1 MNDDSIWDPQKKRR
15 MPNIEDIVN
24 AQKLLRG
31 TVRKTPIQT
40 SRTFSGLAGTNLFLK
55 LECLQVTG
63 SFKVRGA
70 FVKISRLSDKQ
81 AGHGVIAASAGNH
94 AQGVAYAAMIKKI
107 PCTIVMPETA
117 SPAKVAATRSYG
129 AKVIRRGANYDDA
142 WEATQEIAKAEGMT
156 IIHAFDD
163 PDIIAGQGTIGLE
176 LVEDLP
182 DVDTIYLPVGGGGLA
197 AGVAI
202 AVKSRKP
209 NVRIIGVESKA
220 FPAMKESLAK
230 GSLQC
235 IKRGYSIADGIAVK
249 QPGEL
254 TREILSK
261 HIEDIVL
268 IDDTSIVKTMFLMME
283 RAKLVAEPAGAASL
297 AYLLSN
303 GGSYSGSNKDNV
315 ATIISGG
322 NVDMYLLGQVVAKG
336 LMQMG
341 RLLKIFILLP
351 DKPGALKTVVDGIAE
366 LSVNIVE
373 VEHDRLS
380 AHIPAGTAGV
390 YLSLELENEK
400 HADRLVEF
408 LKQKRIEFKV
418 VS

>member
-1 MNDDSIWDPQKKRR
+1 
-15 MPNIEDIVN
+15 
-24 AQKLLRG
+24 LLQG
-31 TVRKTPIQT
+31 TVRKTPLQT

-81 AGHGVIAASAGNH
+81 AGYGVIAASAGNH

-107 PCTIVMPETA
+107 PCTIVMPENA

-142 WEATQEIAKAEGMT
+142 WEATQEIAKAEGKT

-176 LVEDLP
+176 LLQDLP
-182 DVDTIYLPVGGGGLA
+182 DVDRIYLPVGGGGLA
-197 AGVAI
+197 SGVAI

-209 NVRIIGVESKA
+209 DVKIIGVESKA
-220 FPAMKESLAK
+220 FPAMKESLVK

-235 IKRGYSIADGIAVK
+235 TKRGYSIADGIAVK

-254 TREILSK
+254 AREILSK
-261 HIEDIVL
+261 YIEDIVL
-268 IDDTSIVKTMFLMME
+268 IDDASIVKTMFLMME
-283 RAKLVAEPAGAASL
+283 RTKLVAEPAGAASL

-303 GGSYSGSNKDNV
+303 GSSYPGGRSDKV
-315 ATIISGG
+315 VTIISGG

-351 DKPGALKTVVDGIAE
+351 DKPGALKSVVDGIAE

-400 HADRLVEF
+400 HAQLLVEF
-408 LKQKRIEFKV
+408 LKQKQIEFKV

>member
-1 MNDDSIWDPQKKRR
+1 MNEASVWNPEKERR
-15 MPNIEDIVN
+15 IPTIEDIVK
-24 AQKLLRG
+24 AQDILSG
-31 TVRKTPIQT
+31 TIRRTPLQP
-40 SRTFSGLAGTNLFLK
+40 SRTFSGFAGKNLFLK

-70 FVKISRLSDKQ
+70 FVKISKVSEKQ
-81 AGHGVIAASAGNH
+81 AGYGVIAASAGNH

-107 PCTIVMPETA
+107 PCTIVMPENA

-129 AKVIRRGANYDDA
+129 AKIIRRGANYDDA
-142 WEATQEIAKAEGMT
+142 WEATQDIAKAEGST

-163 PDIIAGQGTIGLE
+163 PDVIAGQGTIGLE
-176 LVEDLP
+176 LLEDLP
-182 DVDTIYLPVGGGGLA
+182 DVHAIYLPVGGGGLA

-209 NVRIIGVESKA
+209 NVRIIGVESEA

-230 GSLQC
+230 GSLQST
-235 IKRGYSIADGIAVK
+235 KRGYSIADGISVK

-254 TREILSK
+254 TYRILSK
-261 HIEDIVL
+261 YLDEIVL
-268 IDDTSIVKTMFLMME
+268 IDDASIVKTMFLMME
-283 RAKLVAEPAGAASL
+283 RAKLVAEPAGVASL

-303 GGSYSGSNKDNV
+303 ATQAGNMKDNV
-315 ATIISGG
+315 ATILSGG

-351 DKPGALKTVVDGIAE
+351 DKPGALKGLVDGIAE

-373 VEHDRLS
+373 VDHDRLS

-390 YLSLELENEK
+390 YLSLELEDEK
-400 HADRLVEF
+400 HAQRLIEF
-408 LKQKRIEFKV
+408 LQQKGIQFKV

>member
-1 MNDDSIWDPQKKRR
+1 MNDESVWNPEKKRR
-15 MPNIEDIVN
+15 IPTIEDIVK
-24 AQKLLRG
+24 AQELLSGIIR
-31 TVRKTPIQT
+31 RTPLQT

-70 FVKISRLSDKQ
+70 FVKISRLSHKQ
-81 AGHGVIAASAGNH
+81 TGYGVIAASAGNH

-107 PCTIVMPETA
+107 ACTIVMPENA

-129 AKVIRRGANYDDA
+129 AKVIRRGTNYDDA
-142 WEATQEIAKAEGMT
+142 WEATQQIAKSEGST
-156 IIHAFDD
+156 IVHAFDD
-163 PDIIAGQGTIGLE
+163 PDVIAGQGTIGLE
-176 LVEDLP
+176 LLEDLP
-182 DVDTIYLPVGGGGLA
+182 DVDRIYVPIGGGGLA

-209 NVRIIGVESKA
+209 NVKIIGVESKA

-235 IKRGYSIADGIAVK
+235 TKHGYSIADGIAVK

-254 TREILSK
+254 THQIVSK
-261 HIEDIVL
+261 YLDDIVL
-268 IDDTSIVKTMFLMME
+268 IDDTSIVKTMFLLME
-283 RAKLVAEPAGAASL
+283 RAKLVIEPAGAASL

-303 GGSYSGSNKDNV
+303 GSYVGSRKDKV
-315 ATIISGG
+315 VTILSGG
-322 NVDMYLLGQVVAKG
+322 NVDMYLLGQIVAKG

-351 DKPGALKTVVDGIAE
+351 DKPGALKSVVDGIAE

-400 HADRLVEF
+400 HAHRLIEF
-408 LKQKRIEFKV
+408 LKQKGIEFKV

>member
-1 MNDDSIWDPQKKRR
+1 MNDESVWNPEKKRR
-15 MPNIEDIVN
+15 IPTIEDIVK
-24 AQKLLRG
+24 AQELLSGIIR
-31 TVRKTPIQT
+31 RTPLQT

-70 FVKISRLSDKQ
+70 FVKISRLSHKQ
-81 AGHGVIAASAGNH
+81 MGYGVIAASAGNH

-107 PCTIVMPETA
+107 ACTIVMPENA

-142 WEATQEIAKAEGMT
+142 WEATQQIAKSEGST
-156 IIHAFDD
+156 IVHAFDD
-163 PDIIAGQGTIGLE
+163 PDVIAGQGTIGLE
-176 LVEDLP
+176 LLEDLP
-182 DVDTIYLPVGGGGLA
+182 DVDRIYVPIGGGGLA

-209 NVRIIGVESKA
+209 NVKIIGVESTA

-235 IKRGYSIADGIAVK
+235 TKHGYSIADGIAVK

-254 TREILSK
+254 THQIVSK
-261 HIEDIVL
+261 YLDDIVL
-268 IDDTSIVKTMFLMME
+268 IDDTSIVKTMFLLME
-283 RAKLVAEPAGAASL
+283 RAKLVVEPAGAASL

-303 GGSYSGSNKDNV
+303 GSYVGSRKDKV
-315 ATIISGG
+315 VTILSGG
-322 NVDMYLLGQVVAKG
+322 NVDMYLLGQIVAKG

-351 DKPGALKTVVDGIAE
+351 DKPGALKSVVDGIAE

-373 VEHDRLS
+373 VEHDRMS

-400 HADRLVEF
+400 HAHRLIEF
-408 LKQKRIEFKV
+408 LKQKGIEFKV

>member
-1 MNDDSIWDPQKKRR
+1 MNDESIWNPPKKRHL
-15 MPNIEDIVN
+15 PTIEDIIN
-24 AQKLLRG
+24 AQKLLAG
-31 TVRKTPIQT
+31 TVRKTPLQT

-70 FVKISRLSDKQ
+70 FVKISGLSDKQ
-81 AGHGVIAASAGNH
+81 AGYGVIAASAGNH

-107 PCTIVMPETA
+107 PCTIVMPENA

-142 WEATQEIAKAEGMT
+142 WEATQEIAKAEGKT

-176 LVEDLP
+176 LLQDLP
-182 DVDTIYLPVGGGGLA
+182 DVDRIYLPVGGGGLA
-197 AGVAI
+197 SGVAI

-209 NVRIIGVESKA
+209 DVKIIGVESKA
-220 FPAMKESLAK
+220 FPAMKESLVK

-235 IKRGYSIADGIAVK
+235 TKRGYSIADGIAVK

-254 TREILSK
+254 AREILSK
-261 HIEDIVL
+261 YIEDIVL
-268 IDDTSIVKTMFLMME
+268 IDDASIVKTMFLMME
-283 RAKLVAEPAGAASL
+283 RTKLVAEPAGAASL

-303 GGSYSGSNKDNV
+303 GSSYPGGRSDKV
-315 ATIISGG
+315 VTIISGG

-351 DKPGALKTVVDGIAE
+351 DKPGALKSVVDGIAE

-400 HADRLVEF
+400 HAQRLVEF
-408 LKQKRIEFKV
+408 LKQKQIEFKV

>member
-1 MNDDSIWDPQKKRR
+1 MNDDSIWNPEKKRR
-15 MPNIEDIVN
+15 MPTMEDIID
-24 AQKLLRG
+24 AQELLSG
-31 TVRKTPIQT
+31 TVRKTPLQT

-81 AGHGVIAASAGNH
+81 AGYGVIAASAGNH
-94 AQGVAYAAMIKKI
+94 AQGVAYAAAIKKI
-107 PCTIVMPETA
+107 PCTIVMPQNA

-129 AKVIRRGANYDDA
+129 AKVVRRGANYDDA
-142 WEATQEIAKAEGMT
+142 WEATQEIAKTEGKT

-163 PDIIAGQGTIGLE
+163 PDVIAGQGTIGLE
-176 LVEDLP
+176 LLEDLP
-182 DVDTIYLPVGGGGLA
+182 DVDRIYLPVGGGGLA
-197 AGVAI
+197 AGVAM

-209 NVRIIGVESKA
+209 NVKIIGVESKA
-220 FPAMKESLAK
+220 FPAMKESVAK

-235 IKRGYSIADGIAVK
+235 TKRGYSIADGIAVK

-254 TREILSK
+254 THEIVSK
-261 HIEDIVL
+261 YLDDIVL

-303 GGSYSGSNKDNV
+303 SGHAGSSRKDKV
-315 ATIISGG
+315 ATILSGG

-351 DKPGALKTVVDGIAE
+351 DKPGALKSVVDGIAE

-390 YLSLELENEK
+390 YLSLELEDEK
-400 HADRLVEF
+400 HAQRLIEF
-408 LKQKRIEFKV
+408 LKQKGIEFKV

>member
-1 MNDDSIWDPQKKRR
+1 
-15 MPNIEDIVN
+15 
-24 AQKLLRG
+24 LLAG
-31 TVRKTPIQT
+31 TVRKTPLQT

-70 FVKISRLSDKQ
+70 FVKISRLSEKQ
-81 AGHGVIAASAGNH
+81 AGYGVIAASAGNH
-94 AQGVAYAAMIKKI
+94 AQGVAYAAKIKKI
-107 PCTIVMPETA
+107 PCTIVMPENA

-142 WEATQEIAKAEGMT
+142 WEATQQIAKAEGKT

-176 LVEDLP
+176 LLQDLP
-182 DVDTIYLPVGGGGLA
+182 DVDRIYLPVGGGGLA
-197 AGVAI
+197 SGVAI

-209 NVRIIGVESKA
+209 DVKIIGVESKA
-220 FPAMKESLAK
+220 FPAMKESLVK

-235 IKRGYSIADGIAVK
+235 TKPGYSIADGIAVK

-261 HIEDIVL
+261 YIEDIVL
-268 IDDTSIVKTMFLMME
+268 IDDASIVKTMFLMME
-283 RAKLVAEPAGAASL
+283 RTKLVAEPAGAASL

-303 GGSYSGSNKDNV
+303 GSSYPGGRSDKV

-351 DKPGALKTVVDGIAE
+351 DKPGALKSVVDGIAE

-400 HADRLVEF
+400 HAQLLVEF
-408 LKQKRIEFKV
+408 LKQKQIEFKV